1 MVSIINV
8 KYVLRLDPN
17 NCLKRLQCKGKKI
30 ILRDL
35 DYLKLGIDF
44 RNNSIHRASA
54 EVAL

>member
-17 NCLKRLQCKGKKI
+17 NCRKRQQCKGKII